1 MSNTT
6 PNVPQIRHERTIDMS
21 SLGSRLWVV
30 EVTYS
35 PDGRFLGLIMADIAK
50 TEIVVW
56 DLEKDRLQA
65 RIAPPGN
72 FGLAPHTHLRW
83 NPDGKSIAV
92 GNAGPP
98 DYPMQIWDPMT
109 GAIVKELIVDRQCSR
124 ISFNRDGSKCLVMT
138 TLFRKPY
145 NIQGFRIYD
154 SNSWTFDDFD
164 AEGLYVLAVT
174 WALGNLVLVAG
185 NWTRGSA
192 GSSWSKEL
200 SATGIELKLFDAV
213 ARLID
218 PSGSLPPK
226 TVMLSPSVPPTV
238 ANGFPVPTFDVNDPV
253 SDRTESRISLAVGS
267 IFDVKTMQNWV
278 YSKGDEILTGII
290 PSETQA
296 FSPDG
301 RYLYL
306 KGAAKQGSG
315 RGGSNAVLD
324 TETGEIVT
332 RFVGGDA
339 GLAVRPDGRQIAI
352 GGGYASVE
360 LLSV

>member
-35 PDGRFLGLIMADIAK
+35 PDGRFLGLIMADTAK

-56 DLEKDRLQA
+56 DIETDRLQA
-65 RIAPPGN
+65 RIAPLGN
-72 FGLAPHTHLRW
+72 FGLGPHTHLRW
-83 NPDGKSIAV
+83 NPDGTSIAV

-109 GAIVKELIVDRQCSR
+109 GAIVKELSVDRQCSR

-138 TLFRKPY
+138 TLFRKPDDLL
-145 NIQGFRIYD
+145 GFRIYD
-154 SNSWTFDDFD
+154 TNSWAFDDFD
-164 AEGLYVLAVT
+164 AEGLTIGAVT
-174 WALGNLVLVAG
+174 WALGDLVLMAG
-185 NWTRGSA
+185 TWTSRSA
-192 GSSWSKEL
+192 GWGWSKEL
-200 SATGIELKLFDAV
+200 SATGIEPKLLDTV

-218 PSGSLPPK
+218 PSGALPPK
-226 TVMLSPSVPPTV
+226 TVVLSPSAPATI
-238 ANGFPVPTFDVNDPV
+238 ASGHPVKTFNIGDPV
-253 SDRTESRISLAVGS
+253 SNMKGDRISLDVGS